1 MVETLK
7 PAQWVSE
14 EDVMTSTADNQ
25 IPDAITEYVQSCV
38 DTYDDHSITLESVY
52 RSKVTGTYAW
62 GSAVC
67 LKLEDNPISPK
78 IGADLTELRFVIS
91 DGSYSIECSADNASR
106 SVLPGGDSSE
116 HSDPNEWL
124 TQILVDLTE
133 SVQRGS
139 KVFIAG
145 AYRNRGK
152 ERVFVIDSLHP
163 YAETSRTQMTA
174 EQLTVFVE
182 LCREHTCLVHEEARL
197 DANGMPVDYDRHTLA
212 IVHEKDLGKYRT
224 GPGRWQFNDRPVV
237 ARELTPLDL
246 MIRDDTLWGR
256 LYAKDYLKKAIML
269 FCLSPQT
276 KQDMMHIGIVSSVGE
291 GKDHMIESV
300 IEPLVS
306 CGIAGTGKQ
315 ATVAGL
321 IGAMSGEDINSVS
334 LGLLPKMHNERIAIS
349 EFQTWADETFGELM
363 NAMANGYVAI
373 SKGNVHTRRE
383 TCTNLLFL
391 GNPPADFGSHGELE
405 DATDKTAML
414 GAFGDYTYQIMS
426 RLTLIFTQMS
436 LAGDGAKDHIRSN
449 ILKTMDGSHEAKSGR
464 DLEAMWRT
472 FFREY
477 LRAVSGLV
485 PQIGPLASLVN
496 SEFDS
501 FEENDAF
508 RKVFIKRAGVT
519 TDYRKYQEFVN
530 LVRAFARLCGADMVE
545 FPHLDEASELFRKS
559 LQTLTH
565 DFPIDLMNAEV
576 DPNLVAKHATAI
588 TRFPEP
594 VSIRDVRG
602 AGIKISDEDLKRL
615 EAFNGVLRLG
625 DEMLVFQPRSEWDFK
640 EGSP

>member
-1 MVETLK
+1 
-7 PAQWVSE
+7 
-14 EDVMTSTADNQ
+14 MTSTADNQ

-276 KQDMMHIGIVSSVGE
+276 KQDMMHIGNCI
-291 GKDHMIESV
+291 
-300 IEPLVS
+300 L
-306 CGIAGTGKQ
+306 
-315 ATVAGL
+315 
-321 IGAMSGEDINSVS
+321 
-334 LGLLPKMHNERIAIS
+334 
-349 EFQTWADETFGELM
+349 
-363 NAMANGYVAI
+363 
-373 SKGNVHTRRE
+373 
-383 TCTNLLFL
+383 
-391 GNPPADFGSHGELE
+391 
-405 DATDKTAML
+405 
-414 GAFGDYTYQIMS
+414 S
-426 RLTLIFTQMS
+426 R
-436 LAGDGAKDHIRSN
+436 
-449 ILKTMDGSHEAKSGR
+449 
-464 DLEAMWRT
+464 
-472 FFREY
+472 
-477 LRAVSGLV
+477 
-485 PQIGPLASLVN
+485 
-496 SEFDS
+496 
-501 FEENDAF
+501 
-508 RKVFIKRAGVT
+508 
-519 TDYRKYQEFVN
+519 
-530 LVRAFARLCGADMVE
+530 
-545 FPHLDEASELFRKS
+545 
-559 LQTLTH
+559 
-565 DFPIDLMNAEV
+565 
-576 DPNLVAKHATAI
+576 
-588 TRFPEP
+588 
-594 VSIRDVRG
+594 
-602 AGIKISDEDLKRL
+602 
-615 EAFNGVLRLG
+615 
-625 DEMLVFQPRSEWDFK
+625 
-640 EGSP
+640 

>member
-1 MVETLK
+1 
-7 PAQWVSE
+7 
-14 EDVMTSTADNQ
+14 
-25 IPDAITEYVQSCV
+25 
-38 DTYDDHSITLESVY
+38 
-52 RSKVTGTYAW
+52 
-62 GSAVC
+62 
-67 LKLEDNPISPK
+67 
-78 IGADLTELRFVIS
+78 
-91 DGSYSIECSADNASR
+91 
-106 SVLPGGDSSE
+106 
-116 HSDPNEWL
+116 
-124 TQILVDLTE
+124 
-133 SVQRGS
+133 
-139 KVFIAG
+139 
-145 AYRNRGK
+145 
-152 ERVFVIDSLHP
+152 
-163 YAETSRTQMTA
+163 
-174 EQLTVFVE
+174 
-182 LCREHTCLVHEEARL
+182 
-197 DANGMPVDYDRHTLA
+197 
-212 IVHEKDLGKYRT
+212 
-224 GPGRWQFNDRPVV
+224 V

-391 GNPPADFGSHGELE
+391 GNPPADFGSHGELD

-436 LAGDGAKDHIRSN
+436 LAGDGAKEHIRSN
-449 ILKTMDGSHEAKSGR
+449 ILKTMDGSHEAKSSR
-464 DLEAMWRT
+464 DLEAMWRI

-594 VSIRDVRG
+594 VSIRDVRD
-602 AGIKISDEDLKRL
+602 AGIKISEEDLKRL

-625 DEMLVFQPRSEWDFK
+625 DEMLVFQPRSEWDFQ

>member
-14 EDVMTSTADNQ
+14 EGVMTSTADNQ

-67 LKLEDNPISPK
+67 LKLEDNPLSPK

-174 EQLTVFVE
+174 EQLTAFVK

-391 GNPPADFGSHGELE
+391 GNPPADFGSHGELD

-436 LAGDGAKDHIRSN
+436 LAGDGAKEHIRSN
-449 ILKTMDGSHEAKSGR
+449 ILKTMDGSHEAKSSR
-464 DLEAMWRT
+464 DLEAMWRI

-594 VSIRDVRG
+594 VSIRDVRD
-602 AGIKISDEDLKRL
+602 AGIKISEEDLKRL

-625 DEMLVFQPRSEWDFK
+625 DEMLVFQPRSEWDFQ

>member
-1 MVETLK
+1 
-7 PAQWVSE
+7 
-14 EDVMTSTADNQ
+14 MTSTADNQ

-67 LKLEDNPISPK
+67 LKLEDNPLSPK

-174 EQLTVFVE
+174 EQLTAFVK

-391 GNPPADFGSHGELE
+391 GNPPADFGSHGELD

-436 LAGDGAKDHIRSN
+436 LAGDGAKEHIRSN
-449 ILKTMDGSHEAKSGR
+449 ILKTMDGSHEAKSSR
-464 DLEAMWRT
+464 DLEAMWRI

-594 VSIRDVRG
+594 VSIRDVRD
-602 AGIKISDEDLKRL
+602 AGIKISEEDLKRL

-625 DEMLVFQPRSEWDFK
+625 DEMLVFQPRSEWDFQ

>member
-1 MVETLK
+1 
-7 PAQWVSE
+7 
-14 EDVMTSTADNQ
+14 MTSTADNQ

-67 LKLEDNPISPK
+67 LKLEDNPLSPK

-174 EQLTVFVE
+174 EQLTAFVK

-224 GPGRWQFNDRPVV
+224 GPGRWQFNNRPVV

-391 GNPPADFGSHGELE
+391 GNPPADFGSHGELD

-436 LAGDGAKDHIRSN
+436 LAGDGAKEHIRSN
-449 ILKTMDGSHEAKSGR
+449 ILKTMDGSHEAKSSR
-464 DLEAMWRT
+464 DLEAMWRI

-594 VSIRDVRG
+594 VSIRDVRD
-602 AGIKISDEDLKRL
+602 AGIKISEEDLKRL

-625 DEMLVFQPRSEWDFK
+625 DEMLVFQPRSEWDFQ

>member
-1 MVETLK
+1 
-7 PAQWVSE
+7 
-14 EDVMTSTADNQ
+14 MTANADNR
-25 IPDAITEYVQSCV
+25 IPDAITDYVKTCV
-38 DTYDDHSITLESVY
+38 DSFDDHSITLESVY
-52 RSKVTGTYAW
+52 RSKVTGSYSW
-62 GSAVC
+62 GSGVC
-67 LKLEDNPISPK
+67 LKLEDSPLSPK
-78 IGADLTELRFVIS
+78 IGADRTELRFVIS
-91 DGSYSIECSADNASR
+91 DGSYSIECSADNADR

-139 KVFIAG
+139 KVFVAG
-145 AYRNRGK
+145 AFRNRGK
-152 ERVFVIDSLHP
+152 ERVFVIDSLAP
-163 YAETSRTQMTA
+163 YSETSRTQMTPD
-174 EQLTVFVE
+174 QLTGFVD

-197 DANGMPVDYDRHTLA
+197 DANGMPVDYDRRTLA

-224 GPGRWQFNDRPVV
+224 GPGRWEFNGYPVV
-237 ARELTPLDL
+237 ARALTPLDL

-269 FCLSPQT
+269 FCLSPRT

-291 GKDHMIESV
+291 GKDHMIEHV
-300 IEPLVS
+300 IEPLVP

-334 LGLLPKMHNERIAIS
+334 LGLLPKMHNERIAVS

-391 GNPPADFGSHGELE
+391 GNPPADFGSHGEL
-405 DATDKTAML
+405 DDYTDKTAML
-414 GAFGDYTYQIMS
+414 AAFGDYTYQIMS

-449 ILKTMDGSHEAKSGR
+449 ILKTMDGAHDAKKSR
-464 DLEAMWRT
+464 HVEAMWRL

-477 LRAVSGLV
+477 LRAVSGIV

-501 FEENDAF
+501 FEENESF
-508 RKVFIKRAGVT
+508 KKVFIKRAGVT

-594 VSIRDVRG
+594 ISIHDVRD
-602 AGIKISDEDLKRL
+602 AGIRLSDEDLTRL

-625 DEMLVFQPRSEWDFK
+625 DEMLVFQPRSEWRFE
-640 EGSP
+640 EGDP